1 MNQRVKR
8 LATCGPSLLLLA
20 FFSIELI
27 ASATRLEC
35 GLVSLLGEERT
46 SAQSSR
52 LRKSSLSLW
61 ERAGVRDEV
70 SESWRRIIRSSF
82 ITCHAKPLTLTLSQR
97 ERGIVSALEGQRT
110 RAQSKRS
117 STLVVDLFR
126 TNCARC
132 HGADGRADTPLG
144 HTYNAPDFT
153 GAEWW
158 RKHSDITSPGRLVL
172 IVSHGKGGMPAFG
185 KKLRPSEIKLLVN
198 YVRRF
203 RKS

>member
-8 LATCGPSLLLLA
+8 LVTSGLSLLLLA
-20 FFSIELI
+20 FFSIELT

-70 SESWRRIIRSSF
+70 SERSKTVRRSGF
-82 ITCHAKPLTLTLSQR
+82 IPCYARPLTLSQR
-97 ERGIVSALEGQRT
+97 KREIVNLVEGPQT
-110 RAQSKRS
+110 KAQSKRS

-132 HGADGRADTPLG
+132 HGADGRGDTPLG
-144 HTYNAPDFT
+144 HTYNAPEFT
-153 GAEWW
+153 DAEWW
-158 RKHSDITSPGRLVL
+158 RKHSDITSTGQLVS
-172 IVSHGKGGMPAFG
+172 IVNHGKGGMPAFG
-185 KKLRPSEIKLLVN
+185 KKLKPSEIKLLVN